1 MSVCPASRIIRVMS
15 LLLGVD
21 AVVLRVPDLDAG
33 LAFYCDGLGHELLWR
48 TESMAGLRMAA
59 SGTELVLALDRDPET
74 DMLVE
79 SVENAVRAFVDRGG
93 SLVSGP
99 QDIPVGK
106 VAVVRDPFG
115 NELVLVDLS
124 KGRYA
129 VDDQGRVMGIAP
141 TRPG

>member
-1 MSVCPASRIIRVMS
+1 MS

>member
-1 MSVCPASRIIRVMS
+1 MSVRPASRIIRVMS